1 MATIDELSAALV
13 KADAAGNAADAK
25 TFADEIRRMR
35 ATESEGMPAPRG
47 FFDRLGASAA
57 SLADTALGIVPQ
69 AIAETGYAG
78 VRAMEGVGLAKPG
91 QAQRGKE
98 AFLKEYSQPVGKT
111 FGVTNTPEYQN
122 EASQRLMQFVGEYAG
137 KGANWLAEQT
147 GLPKADIENMM
158 FSASFAAPAVAGKVK
173 TGVNAVAPVVKK
185 AAGQL
190 AETAP
195 AQAVIKPLQERAARI
210 QEENVARSFDNAAQ
224 IDAANLAAKYN
235 VVLNPAISNPTKTN
249 RIKSTVAGAT
259 NLNENLSKINEVK
272 FTNLVKEDI
281 GLPRNTVLNAK
292 AFEEAINKQSAPYN
306 AVRSIPQLV
315 PDNAVI
321 AEIENL
327 RINRPAIGGEASA
340 AAVNGLVDEALA
352 KVAEGRSG
360 AEIITDI
367 RKLRKDANSV
377 YSTQQKSGVPDPTLI
392 AKADANIGVANAL
405 ENLIETNVNDPK
417 VLGDLRAA
425 RANMAR
431 IYDYERATNLATN
444 RIDPQILAKMLEDGK
459 PMSGLAADIAKIAA
473 VFPDIAQSGKTGMPM
488 WAPER
493 LTRSGAAGTIG
504 YALGSAAGM
513 PLLGAVVGAGAGNLL
528 SGFAGKRMATPAY
541 QLANAIPQD
550 FRPPVNNLRPAPP
563 STTTNLPVPYDY
575 RNALVTPDQIPNWV
589 FGQNDNATI
598 TSFGTTPPAKGTR
611 YSRTGPEPI
620 YTQALEAPGPESTLG
635 TVAQQRAYE
644 YQRQK
649 AGTEAA
655 NTQQAAQEAANR
667 VPARNESLFELD
679 PITGK
684 LRSVSQGMKG
694 ATPDVLESTGH
705 SLAAAAQK
713 VASGQRF
720 AMSAE
725 EKIAWD
731 KTKTDLTVLDSGLAK
746 LSDKA
751 IAEKAMDRAWA
762 EEAIVK
768 ARQKIAAFDEIA
780 KRSKDAQQIQR
791 ANAERERLMDALELL
806 EPQLSRPRATS
817 VGEQGPKT
825 REAIRNRLAPKNKN
839 MLGD

>member
-1 MATIDELSAALV
+1 MATFDELSAALV
-13 KADAAGNAADAK
+13 KADAAGNVADAK
-25 TFADEIRRMR
+25 AFADEIRRMR
-35 ATESEGMPAPRG
+35 ATENEGIPAQRRS
-47 FFDRLGASAA
+47 F
-57 SLADTALGIVPQ
+57 ADTVQGITEVPGVILTGAAGTLAGNVIGPLTSLYEGSFGTQ
-69 AIAETGYAG
+69 KGIKRAE
-78 VRAMEGVGLAKPG
+78 
-91 QAQRGKE
+91 
-98 AFLKEYSQPVGKT
+98 
-111 FGVTNTPEYQN
+111 
-122 EASQRLMQFVGEYAG
+122 
-137 KGANWLAEQT
+137 
-147 GLPKADIENMM
+147 D
-158 FSASFAAPAVAGKVK
+158 VAGKVQQALTYAPRTQ
-173 TGVNAVAPVVKK
+173 TGRDILGGISDVVSASKLEGLNPAVATEVSAVTAPVVTQAKGV
-185 AAGQL
+185 AATRSL
-190 AETAP
+190 
-195 AQAVIKPLQERAARI
+195 KRAAQT
-210 QEENVARSFDNAAQ
+210 QEANVARSFDNAAQ
-224 IDAANLAAKYN
+224 IDAANLAAQHGIA
-235 VVLNPAISNPTKTN
+235 LNPAVSNPTKTN
-249 RIKSTVAGAT
+249 RIKSTIAGAT

-272 FTNLVKEDI
+272 FTNLVKEDM
-281 GLPRNTVLNAK
+281 GLSPNTVLNAK
-292 AFEEAINKQSAPYN
+292 AFEEAINKLSGPYTKVSQIPKLAPDQKII
-306 AVRSIPQLV
+306 S
-315 PDNAVI
+315 
-321 AEIENL
+321 EIEQL

-340 AAVNGLVDEALA
+340 AAVNSLVDEALA

-367 RKLRKDANSV
+367 RKLRKDASSV
-377 YSTQQKSGVPDPTLI
+377 YSTQQKSGVPDPTLV
-392 AKADANIGVANAL
+392 AKADANIGIANAL
-405 ENLIETNVNDPK
+405 ENLIEANVNDPK

-425 RANMAR
+425 RAKMAR
-431 IYDYERATNLATN
+431 IYDYERSTNLATN
-444 RIDPQILAKMLEDGK
+444 RIDPQVLAKMLEEGK
-459 PMSGLAADIAKIAA
+459 PISGLAADIGKIAA

-504 YALGSAAGM
+504 YAVGSAAGM
-513 PLLGAVVGAGAGNLL
+513 PLAGAVVGAGAGNLL

-550 FRPPVNNLRPAPP
+550 FRPPVQTNNLRPAPP
-563 STTTNLPVPYDY
+563 SNTANLPVPYDY
-575 RNALVTPDQIPNWV
+575 RNALFTPDQIPNWV

-598 TSFGTTPPAKGTR
+598 TSFGTTPQPKGTR

-620 YTQALEAPGPESTLG
+620 YTQALEAPSTESTLRA
-635 TVAQQRAYE
+635 VAQQRAYE

-649 AGTEAA
+649 ATAKA
-655 NTQQAAQEAANR
+655 INTQQAAQESANR
-667 VPARNESLFELD
+667 VPARNETLFELD

-705 SLAAAAQK
+705 SLAGAAQK

-720 AMSAE
+720 ALSAE

-746 LSDKA
+746 LSDKT
-751 IAEKAMDRAWA
+751 IAEKAMDRAWV

-806 EPQLSRPRATS
+806 EPQLSRSRATS

-839 MLGD
+839 MLKD